1 MTVTVVLHF
10 SLLDLKLQVLANRG
24 TTTKD
29 GDGRGGDLLDFYS
42 SNPGVSMLQYPA
54 SAGNAPGGERARERE
69 RGWCCFT
76 VTCKAQA
83 QVARVRSAAQV

>member
-69 RGWCCFT
+69 REGL
-76 VTCKAQA
+76 VLLYGDLQ
-83 QVARVRSAAQV
+83 SPSPSSES

>member
-24 TTTKD
+24 TTTNA
-29 GDGRGGDLLDFYS
+29 GEGRGGDLLDFYS

-54 SAGNAPGGERARERE
+54 SAGNAPGGERERE
-69 RGWCCFT
+69 GL
-76 VTCKAQA
+76 VLLYGDLQ
-83 QVARVRSAAQV
+83 SPSPSSES